1 MDYGKAMRYRCLS
14 VQTPSVP
21 AGRKYFGSA
30 VYVRDSV
37 FCSCGQELGGWPVET
52 SCRDWS
58 VASTG
63 HRKDQEDESAT
74 DTYLLCAL

>member
-1 MDYGKAMRYRCLS
+1 MRYRCLS

-37 FCSCGQELGGWPVET
+37 FCSYGQEMGDWPVET
-52 SCRDWS
+52 SYQDRS
-58 VASTG
+58 VAATG
-63 HRKDQEDESAT
+63 HREDQEGESET
-74 DTYLLCAL
+74 DT